1 MPPDDHKAKGWHL
14 MTRNLK
20 ALGLALVAVF
30 ATAAMTAS
38 AASASDAFTSKVE
51 KTIVTGTSHDNAYTL
66 TGANATFKCT
76 TSQFTGTVI
85 NKSTEATVLPKYTG
99 ILEKTP
105 HESHECSATL
115 GNVTWDTN
123 DCHYILTGNTDK
135 EDVAD
140 KTGKKDAKTWIT
152 CPKDVN
158 GVEKEIT
165 ITGALG
171 CTIHIPS
178 QTPTE
183 GGVIYANLP
192 THTGGSAV
200 KVTMTVTGLTYT
212 ATSQC
217 GLVGIKTEGNDM
229 DWTGTVTLTGYED
242 LEFAEEGTKVK
253 EGAQIPIE
261 VSTEL

>member
-1 MPPDDHKAKGWHL
+1 

-38 AASASDAFTSKVE
+38 AASASDAFTSTKEKV
-51 KTIVTGTSHDNAYTL
+51 IVTGTSHDNIFKI
-66 TGANATFKCT
+66 TGANTDFTCT

-99 ILEKTP
+99 IVNKTP
-105 HESHECSATL
+105 HESHECTASL
-115 GNVTWDTN
+115 GNVTIDTN

-135 EDVAD
+135 EDPAD
-140 KTGKKDAKTWIT
+140 KTGKKDAKVWIT
-152 CPKDVN
+152 CPKDEK

-165 ITGALG
+165 ITGPLG
-171 CTIHIPS
+171 CTIHVPS

-183 GGVIYANLP
+183 GGVVYDPLP
-192 THTGGSAV
+192 LHTGGSAI
-200 KVTMTVTGLTYT
+200 KVTATVTGITYT

-217 GLVGIKTEGNDM
+217 GLVGIKTEGNDA
-229 DWTGTVTLTGYED
+229 DYTGTVTVTGYED
-242 LEFAEEGTKVK
+242 LKWEEEGTKIE
-253 EGAQIPIE
+253 EGKQVGIE
-261 VSTEL
+261 VSTEP